1 MGGAWRKL
9 KSVSKFII
17 SDLRNI
23 SEVTIMVFCGH
34 GDEPSHFLKINISC
48 LS

>member
-1 MGGAWRKL
+1 VGRRGGNE

-23 SEVTIMVFCGH
+23 SEVPMRVFCGH
-34 GDEPSHFLKINISC
+34 GAETSHVLKINIPCPS
-48 LS
+48 